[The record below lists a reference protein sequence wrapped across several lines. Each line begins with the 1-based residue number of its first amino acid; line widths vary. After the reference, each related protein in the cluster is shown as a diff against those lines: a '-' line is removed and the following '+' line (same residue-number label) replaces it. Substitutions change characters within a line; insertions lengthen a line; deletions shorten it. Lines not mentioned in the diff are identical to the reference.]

1 MHGGLQP
8 QGVPCP
14 QAAGGDTAIEQKLPE
29 LLSVVGVEQQLG
41 TVFAG
46 VARASTEHRLAQA
59 LEVEHPVAEA
69 GQAAEVFAAQL
80 LQQTHGLRALQ
91 SEQHS
96 VLFDVGH
103 RQASGLHLFT
113 DPGGVAVGAG
123 GIDHQHQRTPFGING
138 TAVVNDEVVA
148 NAAAL
153 VQQNRVAGFAG
164 TDAVQVAGDQP
175 LQRILGIGTFEAQ
188 HSHVG
193 NIEHADPFANG
204 LVLLD
209 QAAELNRHLPA
220 GKRHHAAPGA
230 AAGLEQGS
238 ALQGHGGGR

>member
-14 QAAGGDTAIEQKLPE
+14 QAAGSDTAIEQKLPE

-164 TDAVQVAGDQP
+164 TDAVQVAGDQL

-220 GKRHHAAPGA
+220 CKRHHAAPGA